1 MDLFLD
7 QLANGVSSG
16 VIYASVALSLVIIY
30 RTTGLLN
37 FAQGEMAMFST
48 FVAWTFQDNG
58 ANVWVSIVAAMV
70 LSLLGGAVIERVIIR
85 PVEGGSP
92 LNIVI
97 VTIGMFLAL
106 NALAQWIWGTEA
118 RTFANPFPNKA
129 YDVVGV
135 SIDADIL
142 GRLVTL
148 AVVAF
153 LLYLLFQKTKLG
165 LAMRAVA
172 SNTES
177 SGLVG
182 IRVGQ
187 MLMVGWGLA
196 AALGALAGCLTAAR
210 NTQFD
215 TNFMIQVLVFA
226 FAAATLGGLDSPLG
240 AVIGGI
246 IVGLVQELLGAY
258 VGFVG
263 TDMRDGAAF
272 VIILVVLLVKPNG
285 LFGKQQV
292 ARV

>member
-1 MDLFLD
+1 MEQLLQQFASG
-7 QLANGVSSG
+7 LANGA
-16 VIYASVALSLVIIY
+16 IYACVALALVMIY
-30 RTTGLLN
+30 VSTDHIN

-58 ANVWVSIVAAMV
+58 ANVWVSILAAML
-70 LSLLGGAVIERVIIR
+70 LSLLGGALIERVIIR

-97 VTIGMFLAL
+97 VTIGMFLSL
-106 NALAQWIWGTEA
+106 NALAQWIWGTDA
-118 RTFANPFPNKA
+118 RTFANPFPNEA
-129 YDVVGV
+129 YDVLGV
-135 SIDADIL
+135 SIDADLL
-142 GRLVTL
+142 GRLATL

-165 LAMRAVA
+165 LGMRAVA

-182 IRVGQ
+182 IRVGR
-187 MLMVGWGLA
+187 MLMIGWGLA

-210 NTQFD
+210 NQQFD

-240 AVIGGI
+240 AVVGGL
-246 IVGLVQELLGAY
+246 IVGVVQEMLGAY

-263 TDMRDGAAF
+263 TDLRDGAAF
-272 VIILVVLLVKPNG
+272 VIILVILLVKPNG
-285 LFGKQQV
+285 LFGKQTV

>member
-1 MDLFLD
+1 MDQFLEH
-7 QLANGVSSG
+7 LIIGIGRGS
-16 VIYASVALSLVIIY
+16 IYALLALAIVLIY
-30 RTTGLLN
+30 RSTGLLN

-58 ANVWVSIVAAMV
+58 ANVWVSILASMA
-70 LSLLGGAVIERVIIR
+70 LSLLGGALIERVIMR

-97 VTIGMFLAL
+97 VTIGLFLGL
-106 NALAQWIWGTEA
+106 NALAQWVWGTDP
-118 RTFANPFPNKA
+118 RTFENPFSGEAKS
-129 YDVVGV
+129 VVGV
-135 SIDADIL
+135 SITAEL
-142 GRLVTL
+142 VGRLVVL
-148 AVVAF
+148 AIVVV
-153 LLYLLFQKTKLG
+153 LLFVLFQKTKLG

-182 IRVGQ
+182 INVGR

-196 AALGALAGCLTAAR
+196 AALGALAGCLTAASD
-210 NTQFD
+210 TQFG
-215 TNFMIQVLVFA
+215 TSLMVQVLVFA
-226 FAAATLGGLDSPLG
+226 FAAATLGGLDSPIG
-240 AVIGGI
+240 AVVGGL
-246 IVGLVQELLGAY
+246 IVGVVQELLGEY

-272 VIILVVLLVKPNG
+272 VIILGILLVKPSG

>member
-1 MDLFLD
+1 MYLFLER
-7 QLANGVSSG
+7 LIVGIGRGS
-16 VIYASVALSLVIIY
+16 IYALLALAIVLIFRS
-30 RTTGLLN
+30 TGILN

-48 FVAWTFQDNG
+48 FVAWTFQDHG
-58 ANVWVSIVAAMV
+58 ANVWFSILAAML
-70 LSLLGGAVIERVIIR
+70 LSLLGGALIERVIIR

-97 VTIGMFLAL
+97 VTIGMFLSL

-118 RTFANPFPNKA
+118 RTFANPFPNDA

-135 SIDADIL
+135 SIDADLL
-142 GRLVTL
+142 GRLAALV
-148 AVVAF
+148 VVAF
-153 LLYLLFQKTKLG
+153 ILYLLFQHTKLG
-165 LAMRAVA
+165 LGMRAVA

-182 IRVGQ
+182 IRVGR
-187 MLMVGWGLA
+187 MLMIGWGLA

-210 NTQFD
+210 NQQFD
-215 TNFMIQVLVFA
+215 TNFMIQVLVFS

-240 AVIGGI
+240 AVIGGL
-246 IVGLVQELLGAY
+246 IVGVTQEMLGAY

-263 TDMRDGAAF
+263 TDLRDGAAF
-272 VIILVVLLVKPNG
+272 VIILVILLVKPSG

>member
-1 MDLFLD
+1 MDQFLEH
-7 QLANGVSSG
+7 LIIGIGRGS
-16 VIYASVALSLVIIY
+16 IYALLALAIVLIY
-30 RTTGLLN
+30 RSTGLLN

-58 ANVWVSIVAAMV
+58 ANVWVSILAAMA
-70 LSLLGGAVIERVIIR
+70 LSLVGGAVIERVIMR

-97 VTIGMFLAL
+97 VTIGLFLGL
-106 NALAQWIWGTEA
+106 NALAQWVWGTDP
-118 RTFANPFPNKA
+118 RTFENPFSGESRS
-129 YDVVGV
+129 VVGV
-135 SIDADIL
+135 SISAEL
-142 GRLVTL
+142 VGRLVVL
-148 AVVAF
+148 AIVV
-153 LLYLLFQKTKLG
+153 LLLFVLFQKTKLG

-182 IRVGQ
+182 INVGR

-196 AALGALAGCLTAAR
+196 AALGALAGCLTAASD
-210 NTQFD
+210 TQFG
-215 TNFMIQVLVFA
+215 TSLMVQVLVFA
-226 FAAATLGGLDSPLG
+226 FAAATLGGLDSPIG
-240 AVIGGI
+240 AVVGGL
-246 IVGLVQELLGAY
+246 IVGVVQELLGEY

-272 VIILVVLLVKPNG
+272 VIILGILLVKPSG

>member
-1 MDLFLD
+1 MEQFLERMV
-7 QLANGVSSG
+7 LGMERGS
-16 VIYASVALSLVIIY
+16 IYALLALAIVLIFRS
-30 RTTGLLN
+30 TGLLN

-58 ANVWVSIVAAMV
+58 AGVWVSILAAML
-70 LSLLGGAVIERVIIR
+70 LSFLGGAVIERVIIR

-97 VTIGMFLAL
+97 VTVGMFLAL
-106 NALAQWIWGTEA
+106 NALAQWIWGTDA
-118 RTFANPFPNKA
+118 KVFADAFPDDA
-129 YDVVGV
+129 WDVAGV
-135 SIDADIL
+135 SITADFL
-142 GRLVTL
+142 GRLATL

-153 LLYLLFQKTKLG
+153 VLYLLFQKTKLG

-182 IRVGQ
+182 IRVGR
-187 MLMVGWGLA
+187 MLMIGWGLA

-210 NTQFD
+210 IGQFD
-215 TNFMIQVLVFA
+215 TNFMIQVLVFG

-240 AVIGGI
+240 AVVGGL
-246 IVGLVQELLGAY
+246 IVGVVQEL
-258 VGFVG
+258 VGQYIGWVG
-263 TDMRDGAAF
+263 EDLRDGAAF
-272 VIILVVLLVKPNG
+272 VIILVILLVKPSG

>member
-1 MDLFLD
+1 MELFLER
-7 QLANGVSSG
+7 LIVGVGRGS
-16 VIYASVALSLVIIY
+16 IYALLALAIVLIY
-30 RTTGLLN
+30 RSTGLLN

-58 ANVWVSIVAAMV
+58 ANVWVSILAAML
-70 LSLLGGAVIERVIIR
+70 LSLLGGALIERVIIR

-118 RTFANPFPNKA
+118 RTFANPFPNEA
-129 YDVVGV
+129 YDLGGV
-135 SIDADIL
+135 SIDADLL
-142 GRLVTL
+142 GRLATL

-153 LLYLLFQKTKLG
+153 VLYLLFQKTKLG
-165 LAMRAVA
+165 LGMRAVA
-172 SNTES
+172 SNSES

-182 IRVGQ
+182 IRVGR
-187 MLMVGWGLA
+187 MLMIGWGLA

-210 NTQFD
+210 NQQFD

-240 AVIGGI
+240 AVVGGI
-246 IVGLVQELLGAY
+246 IVGVVQELLGAY

-263 TDMRDGAAF
+263 TDLRDDAAF
-272 VIILVVLLVKPNG
+272 VIILVILLVKPSG
-285 LFGKQQV
+285 LFGKQAV

>member
-1 MDLFLD
+1 MEDLL
-7 QLANGVSSG
+7 QHLVIGIGRGS
-16 VIYASVALSLVIIY
+16 IYALLALAIVLIFRS
-30 RTTGLLN
+30 TGLLN

-58 ANVWVSIVAAMV
+58 ANVWVSILAAVV
-70 LSLLGGAVIERVIIR
+70 LSIIGGALIERVIIR

-106 NALAQWIWGTEA
+106 NALAQWIWGTDPE
-118 RTFANPFPNKA
+118 TFANPFSSEA
-129 YDVVGV
+129 WDVAGV
-135 SIDADIL
+135 SITAELL
-142 GRLVTL
+142 GRLAVL
-148 AVVAF
+148 GVVAF

-165 LAMRAVA
+165 LAMRGVA

-182 IRVGQ
+182 IRVGH
-187 MLMVGWGLA
+187 MLMIGWGLA
-196 AALGALAGCLTAAR
+196 AGLGALAGCLTAAAD
-210 NTQFD
+210 TQFG
-215 TNFMIQVLVFA
+215 TSLMLQVLVFA

-240 AVIGGI
+240 AVVGGL
-246 IVGLVQELLGAY
+246 IVGVVQELLGEY

-263 TDMRDGAAF
+263 TDMRDSAAF
-272 VIILVVLLVKPNG
+272 VIILGILLIKPSG
-285 LFGKQQV
+285 LFGKPQV

>member
-1 MDLFLD
+1 
-7 QLANGVSSG
+7 
-16 VIYASVALSLVIIY
+16 
-30 RTTGLLN
+30 
-37 FAQGEMAMFST
+37 MAMFST

-58 ANVWVSIVAAMV
+58 ANVWVSILAAML
-70 LSLLGGAVIERVIIR
+70 LSLLGGALIERVIIR

-106 NALAQWIWGTEA
+106 NALAQWLWGTEA
-118 RTFANPFPNKA
+118 RTFANPFPNEA
-129 YDVVGV
+129 YDVLGV
-135 SIDADIL
+135 SIDADLL
-142 GRLVTL
+142 GRLAALV
-148 AVVAF
+148 VVAF
-153 LLYLLFQKTKLG
+153 VLYLLFQKTKLG
-165 LAMRAVA
+165 LGMRAVA

-182 IRVGQ
+182 IRVGR
-187 MLMVGWGLA
+187 MLMIGWGLA

-210 NTQFD
+210 NQQFD
-215 TNFMIQVLVFA
+215 TNFMIQVLVFS

-240 AVIGGI
+240 AVVGGL
-246 IVGLVQELLGAY
+246 IVGVVQEMVGAY

-263 TDMRDGAAF
+263 TDLRDGAAF
-272 VIILVVLLVKPNG
+272 VIILVILLVKPSG

>member
-1 MDLFLD
+1 MDLFLER
-7 QLANGVSSG
+7 LIVGIGRGS
-16 VIYASVALSLVIIY
+16 IYALLALAIVLIFRS
-30 RTTGLLN
+30 TGILN

-48 FVAWTFQDNG
+48 FVAWTFQDHG
-58 ANVWVSIVAAMV
+58 ANVWFSILAAML
-70 LSLLGGAVIERVIIR
+70 LSLLGGALIERVIIR

-97 VTIGMFLAL
+97 VTIGMFLSL

-118 RTFANPFPNKA
+118 RTFANPFPNDA

-135 SIDADIL
+135 SIDADLL
-142 GRLVTL
+142 GRLAALV
-148 AVVAF
+148 VVAF
-153 LLYLLFQKTKLG
+153 ILYLLFQHTKLG
-165 LAMRAVA
+165 LGMRAVA

-182 IRVGQ
+182 IRVGR
-187 MLMVGWGLA
+187 MLMIGWGLA

-210 NTQFD
+210 NQQFD
-215 TNFMIQVLVFA
+215 TNFMIQVLVFS

-240 AVIGGI
+240 AVIGGL
-246 IVGLVQELLGAY
+246 IVGVTQEMLGAY

-263 TDMRDGAAF
+263 TDLRDGAAF
-272 VIILVVLLVKPNG
+272 VIILVILLVKPSG

>member
-1 MDLFLD
+1 MDQFLEH
-7 QLANGVSSG
+7 LIIGIGRGS
-16 VIYASVALSLVIIY
+16 IYALLALAIVLIY
-30 RTTGLLN
+30 RSTGLLN

-58 ANVWVSIVAAMV
+58 ANVWVSIIAAMA
-70 LSLLGGAVIERVIIR
+70 LSLVGGAVIERVIMR

-97 VTIGMFLAL
+97 VTIGLFLGL
-106 NALAQWIWGTEA
+106 NALAQWVWGTDP
-118 RTFANPFPNKA
+118 RTFENPFSGESRS
-129 YDVVGV
+129 VIGV
-135 SIDADIL
+135 SISAEL
-142 GRLVTL
+142 VGRLVVL
-148 AVVAF
+148 AIVV
-153 LLYLLFQKTKLG
+153 LLLFVLFQKTKLG

-182 IRVGQ
+182 INVGR

-196 AALGALAGCLTAAR
+196 AALGALAGCLTAASD
-210 NTQFD
+210 TQFG
-215 TNFMIQVLVFA
+215 TSLMVQVLVFA
-226 FAAATLGGLDSPLG
+226 FAAATLGGLDSPIG
-240 AVIGGI
+240 AVVGGL
-246 IVGLVQELLGAY
+246 IVGVVQELLGEY

-272 VIILVVLLVKPNG
+272 VIILGILLVKPSG

>member
-1 MDLFLD
+1 VDLFLER
-7 QLANGVSSG
+7 LIVGIGRGS
-16 VIYASVALSLVIIY
+16 IYALLALAIVLIFRS
-30 RTTGLLN
+30 TGILN

-58 ANVWVSIVAAMV
+58 ANVWVSILAAML
-70 LSLLGGAVIERVIIR
+70 LSLLGGALIERVIIR

-97 VTIGMFLAL
+97 VTIGMFLSL
-106 NALAQWIWGTEA
+106 NALAQWIWGTDA
-118 RTFANPFPNKA
+118 RTFANPFPNEA
-129 YDVVGV
+129 YDVLGV
-135 SIDADIL
+135 SIDADLL
-142 GRLVTL
+142 GRLATL

-165 LAMRAVA
+165 LGMRAVA

-182 IRVGQ
+182 IRVGR
-187 MLMVGWGLA
+187 MLMIGWGLA

-210 NTQFD
+210 NQQFD

-240 AVIGGI
+240 AVVGGL
-246 IVGLVQELLGAY
+246 IVGVVQEMLGAY

-263 TDMRDGAAF
+263 TDLRDGAAF
-272 VIILVVLLVKPNG
+272 VIILVILLVKPNG
-285 LFGKQQV
+285 LFGKQTV

>member
-1 MDLFLD
+1 MDQFLEH
-7 QLANGVSSG
+7 LIIGIGRGS
-16 VIYASVALSLVIIY
+16 IYALLALAIVLIY
-30 RTTGLLN
+30 RSTGLLN

-58 ANVWVSIVAAMV
+58 ANVWVSILASMA
-70 LSLLGGAVIERVIIR
+70 LSLLGGALIERVIMR

-97 VTIGMFLAL
+97 VTIGLFLGL
-106 NALAQWIWGTEA
+106 NALAQWVWGTDP
-118 RTFANPFPNKA
+118 RTFENPFSGEAKS
-129 YDVVGV
+129 VVGV
-135 SIDADIL
+135 SITAEL
-142 GRLVTL
+142 VGRLVVL
-148 AVVAF
+148 AIVV
-153 LLYLLFQKTKLG
+153 LLLFVLFQKTKLG

-182 IRVGQ
+182 INVGR

-196 AALGALAGCLTAAR
+196 AALGALAGCLTAASD
-210 NTQFD
+210 TQFG
-215 TNFMIQVLVFA
+215 TSLMVQVLVFA
-226 FAAATLGGLDSPLG
+226 FAAATLGGLDSPIG
-240 AVIGGI
+240 AVVGGL
-246 IVGLVQELLGAY
+246 IVGVVQELLGEY

-272 VIILVVLLVKPNG
+272 VIILGILLVKPSG

>member
-1 MDLFLD
+1 MDQFLEH
-7 QLANGVSSG
+7 LIIGIGRGS
-16 VIYASVALSLVIIY
+16 IYALLALAIVLIY
-30 RTTGLLN
+30 RSTGLLN

-58 ANVWVSIVAAMV
+58 ANVWVSILAAMA
-70 LSLLGGAVIERVIIR
+70 LSLVGGAVIERVIMR

-97 VTIGMFLAL
+97 VTIGLFLGL
-106 NALAQWIWGTEA
+106 NALAQWVWGTDP
-118 RTFANPFPNKA
+118 RTFENPFSGESRS
-129 YDVVGV
+129 VIGV
-135 SIDADIL
+135 SISAEL
-142 GRLVTL
+142 VGRLVVL
-148 AVVAF
+148 AIVV
-153 LLYLLFQKTKLG
+153 LLLFVLFQKTKLG

-182 IRVGQ
+182 INVGR

-196 AALGALAGCLTAAR
+196 AALGALAGCLTAASD
-210 NTQFD
+210 TQFG
-215 TNFMIQVLVFA
+215 TSLMVQVLVFA
-226 FAAATLGGLDSPLG
+226 FAAATLGGLDSPIG
-240 AVIGGI
+240 AVVGGL
-246 IVGLVQELLGAY
+246 IVGVVQELLGEY

-272 VIILVVLLVKPNG
+272 VIILGILLVKPSG

>member
-1 MDLFLD
+1 MDQFLEH
-7 QLANGVSSG
+7 LIIGIGRGS
-16 VIYASVALSLVIIY
+16 IYALLALAIVLIY
-30 RTTGLLN
+30 RSTGLLN

-58 ANVWVSIVAAMV
+58 ANVWVSILAAMA
-70 LSLLGGAVIERVIIR
+70 LSLVGGAVIERVIMR

-97 VTIGMFLAL
+97 VTIGLFLGL
-106 NALAQWIWGTEA
+106 NALAQWVWGTDP
-118 RTFANPFPNKA
+118 RTFENPFSGA
-129 YDVVGV
+129 SRSVVGV
-135 SIDADIL
+135 SISAEL
-142 GRLVTL
+142 VGRLVVL
-148 AVVAF
+148 AIVV
-153 LLYLLFQKTKLG
+153 LLLFVLFQKTKLG

-182 IRVGQ
+182 INVGR

-196 AALGALAGCLTAAR
+196 AALGALAGCLTAASD
-210 NTQFD
+210 TQFG
-215 TNFMIQVLVFA
+215 TSLMVQVLVFA
-226 FAAATLGGLDSPLG
+226 FAAATLGGLDSPIG
-240 AVIGGI
+240 AVVGGL
-246 IVGLVQELLGAY
+246 IVGVVQELLGEY

-272 VIILVVLLVKPNG
+272 VIILGILLVKPSG

>member
-1 MDLFLD
+1 MDLFLER
-7 QLANGVSSG
+7 LIVGVGRGS
-16 VIYASVALSLVIIY
+16 IYALLALAIVLIY
-30 RTTGLLN
+30 RSTGLLN

-58 ANVWVSIVAAMV
+58 ANVWVSILAAML
-70 LSLLGGAVIERVIIR
+70 LSLIGGALIERVIIR

-97 VTIGMFLAL
+97 VTIGMFLSL

-118 RTFANPFPNKA
+118 RTFANPFPNEA

-135 SIDADIL
+135 SIDADLL
-142 GRLVTL
+142 GRLATL

-153 LLYLLFQKTKLG
+153 VLYLLFQKTKLG

-182 IRVGQ
+182 IRVGR
-187 MLMVGWGLA
+187 MLMIGWGLA

-210 NTQFD
+210 NQQFD

-240 AVIGGI
+240 AVVGGL
-246 IVGLVQELLGAY
+246 IVGVVQEMLGAY

-263 TDMRDGAAF
+263 TDLRDGAAF
-272 VIILVVLLVKPNG
+272 VIILVILLVKPNG
-285 LFGKQQV
+285 LFGKQTV